1 MTPPATSDSTNIK
14 FLLAIID
21 SLGGTS
27 GVKWGE
33 INEKMGGEKT
43 NSALRKTFVRIKEKN
58 DKEQG
63 AGAGAGNTD
72 GFSVKPAAA
81 KTKSPAKKCK
91 VEVKDEV
98 EDEDVED
105 GAE

>member
-1 MTPPATSDSTNIK
+1 MAPPAAPDSTNLK

-33 INEKMGGEKT
+33 VNEKMGGEKT
-43 NSALRKTFVRIKEKN
+43 NSALRKTFIRIKEKVE
-58 DKEQG
+58 KEQA
-63 AGAGAGNTD
+63 AGAGSTD
-72 GFSVKPAAA
+72 GYAVKPTAA
-81 KTKSPAKKCK
+81 KMKSPAKKRK
-91 VEVKDEV
+91 VEEV
-98 EDEDVED
+98 NHEDEDAES

>member
-1 MTPPATSDSTNIK
+1 MAPTAAADSTNIK

-21 SLGGTS
+21 SLGGIS

-43 NSALRKTFVRIKEKN
+43 NSALRKTFLRIKDKVE
-58 DKEQG
+58 KEQA

-72 GFSVKPAAA
+72 GYAVKPATA
-81 KTKSPAKKCK
+81 KTKSPAKKRK
-91 VEVKDEV
+91 IEEEV
-98 EDEDVED
+98 EDEDAES